1 MPADLA
7 DHGEYYRSYG
17 LDRDPFPVGHVDDVY
32 FATPELEHR
41 LELVRHLIDFSD
53 RTLLVTAGQGV
64 GKTAFMQRL
73 QFEADDRWKITR
85 LAISGK
91 ETVESLLAGICEQN
105 HLDYRPGESVSSTIE
120 MLDRHFRNNISNNLV
135 NVFLVDDADQ
145 ATAGVLNL
153 LLQLSRPQ
161 PAEIRVQ
168 LVMFSAED
176 ISALFRN
183 QDNEFVHKME
193 LPLLAEEQLSGYLQ
207 HRLDAVDFDRKE
219 LFFTDDRIS
228 QIYKTTAGNPQLIN
242 QLAAR
247 VLQEPSRLAG
257 QSRQRMNSPL
267 LKLILNGR
275 ITLIIALLL
284 AATFVVIILNRED
297 TGSEES
303 ISLVLPDRNHV
314 GDTSPLTDERTEI
327 APVIENETK
336 SGSGESTPG
345 EEMPAVNESLSEV
358 PAIQDDTP
366 VVVPESP
373 AVKKPERIVEP
384 ESGAVVAGESAA
396 AADDGV
402 SAANESPAPDPQATT
417 VTIVEPE
424 EQKNTAPAGE
434 TVALAEPRGSAW
446 LNQQSPEK
454 YVLQI
459 MGAHDPGILT
469 RLLSTNPSIK
479 ARVAR
484 FTTVN
489 DNKPWH
495 VLVYGLYA
503 DHDAAVADI
512 AALPDNVRAL
522 GPWPRTIAS
531 IQDDLR

>member
-1 MPADLA
+1 MSVDQA

-17 LDRDPFPVGHVDDVY
+17 LNRDPFPVGHVDDVY

-73 QFEADDRWKITR
+73 QFEADNRWKITR
-85 LAISGK
+85 LAISGN

-105 HLDYRPGESVSSTIE
+105 HLDYRSGESVSSTIE
-120 MLDRHFRNNISNNLV
+120 MLDRHFRNNISNNLL
-135 NVFLVDDADQ
+135 NVFLVDDADR

-183 QDNEFVHKME
+183 QDSEFVHKME
-193 LPLLAEEQLSGYLQ
+193 LPLLAEEQLSAYLQ
-207 HRLDAVDFDRKE
+207 HRLDAVGFDRKE

-228 QIYKTTAGNPQLIN
+228 QIYKTTAGNPQLVN

-247 VLQEPSRLAG
+247 ILQEPSRLAG
-257 QSRQRMNSPL
+257 QSRQRTDSAL
-267 LKLILNGR
+267 VRLILNGR

-284 AATFVVIILNRED
+284 AATFVVVILNREAPEPNE
-297 TGSEES
+297 T
-303 ISLVLPDRNHV
+303 ISLVLPDRNQV
-314 GDTSPLTDERTEI
+314 GDTSALNDERTEI
-327 APVIENETK
+327 DQVIEKETRAGSNE
-336 SGSGESTPG
+336 SIPA
-345 EEMPAVNESLSEV
+345 EEMPAVNESWSEV

-366 VVVPESP
+366 VLVAGSP

-384 ESGAVVAGESAA
+384 ESGA

-402 SAANESPAPDPQATT
+402 SAANVSPVPDPQAAT
-417 VTIVEPE
+417 VTVVELEPV
-424 EQKNTAPAGE
+424 EQENTTPAGE
-434 TVALAEPRGSAW
+434 TAAPAEPRGSAW

-531 IQDDLR
+531 IQEDLR